1 MMLGTKI
8 RVAKSGATRTVTLS
22 TAQPIPRQLSDCLR
36 ERILKWEFSDV
47 GLRSDVEIFVNFALG
62 K

>member
-1 MMLGTKI
+1 MTLGTKI

-36 ERILKWEFSDV
+36 ERILQWEFSDV